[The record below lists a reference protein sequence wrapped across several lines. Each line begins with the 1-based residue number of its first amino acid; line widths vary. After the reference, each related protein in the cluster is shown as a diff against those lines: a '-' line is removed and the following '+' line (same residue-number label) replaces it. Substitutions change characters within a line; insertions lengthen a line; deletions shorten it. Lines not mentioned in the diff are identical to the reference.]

1 MRTVFKNCTL
11 LDGTLDM
18 QPKPGTDVAI
28 ENGIITEIGSVAP
41 KSSDEV
47 IDLTGKY
54 LMPGLINL
62 HVHLPAG
69 GKPKTSLLKQIS
81 LQSLLFLLPL

>member
-28 ENGIITEIGSVAP
+28 ENGNRQHCAE
-41 KSSDEV
+41 KRR
-47 IDLTGKY
+47 
-54 LMPGLINL
+54 
-62 HVHLPAG
+62 
-69 GKPKTSLLKQIS
+69 
-81 LQSLLFLLPL
+81 

>member
-41 KSSDEV
+41 KSGDEV
-47 IDLTGKY
+47 NI
-54 LMPGLINL
+54 
-62 HVHLPAG
+62 
-69 GKPKTSLLKQIS
+69 
-81 LQSLLFLLPL
+81 

>member
-28 ENGIITEIGSVAP
+28 ENGIITEIGSIAP
-41 KSSDEV
+41 WPIFFKAENAAFQV
-47 IDLTGKY
+47 FFNKRYY
-54 LMPGLINL
+54 LGFHSAP
-62 HVHLPAG
+62 H
-69 GKPKTSLLKQIS
+69 
-81 LQSLLFLLPL
+81 